1 MRLVSQEAPRGETAT
16 LASIAFGIRSQ
27 VWAAARVAA
36 RALRPLIGD
45 DGFDRLYG
53 WGRVGYLP
61 NVQRPETFVEKLLWL
76 KRHFR
81 HPDMPRLSDKLAV
94 RDYVRERAPGLR
106 LTRIFTESTSAATFD
121 FDALPSSAVLKPTHT
136 SGHVAF
142 WGPGADRERLRVLLA
157 DWLAR
162 RYDRHLDEWFY
173 GSITPRVFA
182 EQDLRDPLG
191 HVPAD
196 YKVFVLNGTAH
207 AVQVFEGRGQQLVR
221 TMFDRD
227 WTPLPVYRS
236 ARPGGPPIHV
246 PASLAPPRPTCLDG
260 LLTAAEQLA
269 EPFPFV
275 RVDMY
280 VVADEPYFG
289 EMTFLPAGG
298 YVPLEPKAFDRA
310 LGAHLTLPEPLGI
323 AAP

>member
-1 MRLVSQEAPRGETAT
+1 MSPVSQATPRGGSAT
-16 LASIAFGIRSQ
+16 LRTIAFGVRSQ
-27 VWAAARVAA
+27 AWTAARVAA
-36 RALRPLIGD
+36 RALRPWIGD
-45 DGFDRLYG
+45 EGFDRLYG

-61 NVQRPETFVEKLLWL
+61 RVRQPETFVEKLLWL

-106 LTRIFTESTSAATFD
+106 LPRVFTESASAATFD
-121 FDALPSSAVLKPTHT
+121 FDALPESAVLKPTHT

-142 WGPGADRERLRVLLA
+142 WEPGADRERLRALLA

-173 GSITPRVFA
+173 RSITPRVFA

-207 AVQVFEGRGQQLVR
+207 AVQVFEGRGQRLVR

-236 ARPGGPPIHV
+236 ERPGGPPV
-246 PASLAPPRPTCLDG
+246 RLPASLTPKRPACLEA

-269 EPFPFV
+269 APFPFV

-280 VVADEPYFG
+280 AVADEPFFG

-298 YVPLEPKAFDRA
+298 YVPLEPRSFDRA
-310 LGAHLTLPEPLGI
+310 LGAHLALPEALRTP
-323 AAP
+323 AA